1 MLEDGMFLRIWN
13 LLRVGTVT
21 CAALFLSGSGASA
34 ATYVLNE
41 RLGLLNHGSESNLI
55 SFSSPAS
62 WMVDGAV
69 PSTCPQSGDAITWPG
84 ISTWGGTAY
93 LALDVSHEVASMS
106 DAYKCFHLFRATGA
120 ASESVS
126 LTFSKQLGTGG
137 YQHYWLHSGTRLVL
151 PAGSA
156 FLCSL
161 TDHTPTTLLVGKGA
175 EAEIRGSVQS
185 RALACTVESGG
196 SLVFAPTAYASVN
209 QRDSSDG
216 LHHDHDEF
224 IISGGRVFFPD
235 GIRLTGTTMSSVPQ
249 QINLSH
255 GTVEFGGDFV
265 SSIPWAFAWSGGTLK
280 VTASVEFGANVA
292 VTIPASA
299 NVTLD
304 VAPGASF
311 AVRSFDADPTAVVTK
326 TGPGMFAITPATRA
340 FIRFDAGSLALSAS
354 GAYDLSKVTVGAGV
368 KPSVRLLAMG
378 ARIDAL
384 PPAFSDS
391 TFEADFADVS
401 AGTVVFCSADP
412 AVLDKAMKDLSKS
425 LPADRLLVK
434 DGDAITLESKVGHT
448 FAASGDIL
456 SPAGWGGALPPA
468 GASVAIDGAGVV
480 AKLTYG
486 VFPAWKS
493 LEIRNGATLRITKD
507 VTLPPL
513 ALNKNARLEIA
524 NESVVTLAR
533 AGDLSCVATARQL
546 PILHVDFNSSLNVPG
561 GMKFSNVM
569 IELEMGMISV
579 TTPGGVTFGYAGTGE
594 TAYFGLVSKL
604 GTISLT
610 PGEGDYDSSPLEFC
624 CPAPSGDVKTVGD
637 LVLTETTI
645 LPLYERAGITY
656 GFTPPETAFQIGFCI
671 GVNNPESS
679 PFELVFDNTSWG
691 VCAGFSIRGGATL
704 RLVNGGKYMSF
715 ESVGYFRRRAQI
727 AEKGRLVVGRGCEFR
742 LNSMGD
748 YGIQPYE
755 IRPSSPNHRAIV
767 VEDGGIFEN
776 YRFSGNGNGVYFAS
790 NSSYRIYMPSQYHV
804 YYSTTTGA
812 KTVYDTRNIPFEGF
826 ASVELAEGATLD
838 FTTRNKLFWD
848 EGQFDESSGARVV
861 ALADVPISGVN
872 ASIRLSNADRNDFG
886 VVVRSGRN
894 TATGTASVA
903 TPAAGIG
910 ATTLYFADGANWA
923 GTVVAG
929 NVAFTNLVEAAA
941 GAAVTFN
948 NLRIPSGRLVVRRG
962 DRLSIDGVV
971 QRQNGDKGMLVLE
984 DGPSSL
990 RARKADAFA
999 VADVRSRDGRRL
1011 ALKPSASP
1019 DERGYYTFT
1028 VAK

>member
-1 MLEDGMFLRIWN
+1 MLEDGMFLKKKN

-21 CAALFLSGSGASA
+21 GAALFLSSASA

-41 RLGLLNHGSESNLI
+41 RLGLLNHGSESNLV
-55 SFSSPAS
+55 SFSSPVS
-62 WMVDGAV
+62 WLVDGAV
-69 PSTCPQSGDAITWPG
+69 PSTCPQSQDAITWSG

-93 LALDVSHEVASMS
+93 LALDCSHSVASMS
-106 DAYKCFHLFRATGA
+106 DSYKCFHLFRSPGA
-120 ASESVS
+120 ASGPVS
-126 LTFSKQLGTGG
+126 LTFGKQLGIGG
-137 YQHYWLHSGTRLVL
+137 YQHYWLHAGTRLVL

-161 TDHTPTTLLVGKGA
+161 TDHTPTTLLVGEGA

-185 RALACTVESGG
+185 RALTCTVESGG

-209 QRDSSDG
+209 QNDSTDG
-216 LHHDHDEF
+216 LYHDHDEF
-224 IISGGRVFFPD
+224 NVSGGRASFPN
-235 GIRLTGTTMSSVPQ
+235 GIRLTGTSQSSVPQ
-249 QINLSH
+249 QINLSG
-255 GTVEFGGDFV
+255 GTVEFGGDLV
-265 SSIPWAFAWSGGTLK
+265 STVPWAFAWSGGTLK
-280 VTASVEFGANVA
+280 ATASVEFGANVA
-292 VTIPASA
+292 VSVPASA
-299 NVTLD
+299 SVTLD
-304 VAPGASF
+304 VASGASF
-311 AVRSFDADPTAVVTK
+311 ASRSFAADPTAVVTK

-340 FIRFDAGSLALSAS
+340 SIRFDAGSLALSAS
-354 GAYDLSKVTVGAGV
+354 GAYDLSKVSVGAGA

-378 ARIDAL
+378 VRIDAL
-384 PPAFSDS
+384 PQGLSGAA
-391 TFEADFADVS
+391 FEADFAGVT
-401 AGTVVFCSADP
+401 AGTAVLSSADP
-412 AVLDKAMKDLSKS
+412 AVLDKVMKDLSKS
-425 LPADRLLVK
+425 VPAGRLLVK
-434 DGDAITLESKVGHT
+434 DGDTISLESKADCT
-448 FAASGDIL
+448 FAASGDVL

-480 AKLTYG
+480 AKLSYG
-486 VFPAWKS
+486 AFPAWKS
-493 LEIRNGATLRITKD
+493 LEIKNGATLRITKD

-513 ALNKNARLEIA
+513 TLNKSAKLEIV
-524 NESVVTLAR
+524 NESVVTVAK
-533 AGDLSCVATARQL
+533 AGDLSCVATARQQ
-546 PILHVDFNSSLNVPG
+546 PVLHVDFNSALNVPG
-561 GMKFSNVM
+561 GMKFSNVR

-579 TTPGGVTFGYAGTGE
+579 TTPGGATFGYAGAGE

-610 PGEGDYDSSPLEFC
+610 PGEGDYDTSPLEFC
-624 CPAPSGDVKTVGD
+624 CPAASGDVKTVGD

-645 LPLYERAGITY
+645 LPLYERSGITY
-656 GFTPPETAFQIGFCI
+656 GFTPPETAFQIGFGI

-704 RLVNGGKYMSF
+704 RLVNGSKYMSF
-715 ESVGYFRRRAQI
+715 ESIGYFGRRALI

-748 YGIQPYE
+748 YGIHSYE

-776 YRFSGNGNGVYFAS
+776 YRFSGNGNAVYFAS
-790 NSSYRIYMPSQYHV
+790 NSVYRIYMPSQYHV
-804 YYSTTTGA
+804 YYSTTTGD

-826 ASVELAEGATLD
+826 ASVDLAEGATLD

-848 EGQFDESSGARVV
+848 EGQFDEGSGARVV
-861 ALADVPISGVN
+861 ALADVPINGVN
-872 ASIRLSNADRNDFG
+872 ASIRLSNADQNDFG

-894 TATGTASVA
+894 TATGTAGVA
-903 TPAAGIG
+903 RPVAGIG

-929 NVAFTNLVEAAA
+929 NVAFTNLVKAAA

-948 NLRIPSGRLVVRRG
+948 NLRIPNGQLLVRRG
-962 DRLSIDGVV
+962 DRLSIDGIVL
-971 QRQNGDKGMLVLE
+971 RQGGDKGMLVLE

-999 VADVRSRDGRRL
+999 VADVRSRDGHRL

-1028 VAK
+1028 AAQP